1 MRSVDTVSAMEKISS
16 SGNFLPKQ
24 LVRDSAV
31 ETSRSGFYQPYNQVR

>member
-1 MRSVDTVSAMEKISS
+1 MRSVNTVSAMEKISPS
-16 SGNFLPKQ
+16 DNFLPKQ